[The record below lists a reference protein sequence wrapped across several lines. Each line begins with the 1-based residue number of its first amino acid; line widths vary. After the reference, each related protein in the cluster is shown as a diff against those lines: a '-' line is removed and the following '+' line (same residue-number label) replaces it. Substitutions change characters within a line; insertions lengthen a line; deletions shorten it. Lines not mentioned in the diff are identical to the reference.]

1 LHRTDINSETPQRA
15 RRALRGHRLGIA
27 ALLCALALASCGD
40 EDDPAAVAREWRAT
54 AWQCGKDV
62 IRRAYGLERRVP
74 GEPSLDE
81 RLRQPQR
88 SGCSG
93 GPVPKIDVAV
103 RERRGDRAVVSL
115 SHSDEPESYED
126 PETIVLV
133 REDDGWKVDR
143 SQSDR

>member
-1 LHRTDINSETPQRA
+1 MGRIDINSETPQRA
-15 RRALRGHRLGIA
+15 LRTLRGHRLGIT
-27 ALLCALALASCGD
+27 ALLGALALAGCGE
-40 EDDPAAVAREWRAT
+40 EDDPAAVAREWRAM
-54 AWQCGKDV
+54 AWQCGEDV

-74 GEPSLDE
+74 GEASLDE

-88 SGCSG
+88 SGCSSE
-93 GPVPKIDVAV
+93 PVPKIDVTV
-103 RERRGDRAVVSL
+103 RERREDRAVVSL

-143 SQSDR
+143 SESDL